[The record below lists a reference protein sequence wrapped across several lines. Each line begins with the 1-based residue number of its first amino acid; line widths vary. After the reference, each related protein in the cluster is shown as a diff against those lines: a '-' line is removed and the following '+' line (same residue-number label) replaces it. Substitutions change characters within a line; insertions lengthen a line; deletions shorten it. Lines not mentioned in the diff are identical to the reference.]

1 VLPGVDRAL
10 RSPER
15 HGSARADVHPNAR
28 IHLEKRDY
36 YEVLGVGRD
45 ADEATLKSA
54 YRKLA
59 HQFHPDKNPG
69 DKAAEEKFKELTEAY
84 AVLSDGDK
92 RARYDR
98 FGHGA
103 GGVPFE
109 DAFGFG
115 GAANINDIFGDIF
128 GEMFGGGRRGGRGGR
143 ARGSDLR
150 YDLAISFEQ
159 AAFGTTA
166 RLEIPRP
173 RRCEPCNG
181 TGAKPGTSPKTCGTC
196 HGAGEVRL
204 TQGFF
209 SIARTCHVCGGS
221 GRVIPEKC
229 PTCGGVGSKR
239 EQATVEVKIPPGVD
253 TGTRMKLTGEGEP
266 APAPGGL
273 PGDLFVVIGVR
284 DHPIFRRE
292 ETEVLCDMPIT
303 FAQAALGASLDVPTL
318 DGTAKL
324 KIPAGTQSGKV
335 FRVKGK
341 GIPSLQG
348 GGRGDQHVRVFVEV
362 PTSMTKEQKELLE
375 KFAAVSGKDSLPE
388 TRSFW
393 DKVASLLRDEK
404 K

>member
-1 VLPGVDRAL
+1 
-10 RSPER
+10 
-15 HGSARADVHPNAR
+15 
-28 IHLEKRDY
+28 LEKRDY

-45 ADEATLKSA
+45 ADEGALKSA

-59 HQFHPDKNPG
+59 HQYHPDKNSG

-84 AVLSDGDK
+84 AVLSDKDK

-115 GAANINDIFGDIF
+115 GASSINDIFGDIF
-128 GEMFGGGRRGGRGGR
+128 GEMFGGQRRGGGRGAR

-150 YDLAISFEQ
+150 YDLEIAFEA

-173 RRCEPCNG
+173 KRCEPCQG
-181 TGAKPGTSPKTCGTC
+181 SGAKPGTSPKTCGTC
-196 HGAGEVRL
+196 GGSGQIRL

-209 SIARTCHVCGGS
+209 SIARTCHHCNGS
-221 GRVIPEKC
+221 GRVITEKC
-229 PTCGGVGSKR
+229 PTCGGAGAKR
-239 EQATVEVKIPPGVD
+239 EVATVEVKIPAGVD
-253 TGTRMKLTGEGEP
+253 TGTRMKLSGEGEP
-266 APAPGGL
+266 APTPGGA
-273 PGDLFVVIGVR
+273 PGDLFVVLSVR
-284 DHPIFRRE
+284 EHPIFRRE
-292 ETEVLCDMPIT
+292 DTEVLCDLPIT
-303 FAQAALGASLDVPTL
+303 FTQAALGATLDVPTL
-318 DGTAKL
+318 DGKSKL

-341 GIPSLQG
+341 GIASLQG

-362 PTSMTKEQKELLE
+362 PTQLGKEQRELLE
-375 KFAAVSGKDSLPE
+375 RFAAISGKDSLPQS
-388 TRSFW
+388 RSFW
-393 DKVASLLRDEK
+393 DKVADLLRDDEK
-404 K
+404 